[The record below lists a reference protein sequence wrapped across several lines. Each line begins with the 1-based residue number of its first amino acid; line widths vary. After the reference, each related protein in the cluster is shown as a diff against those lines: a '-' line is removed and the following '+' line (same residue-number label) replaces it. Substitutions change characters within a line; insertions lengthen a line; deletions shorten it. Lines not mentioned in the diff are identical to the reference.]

1 MAPVG
6 PTGPVAPVLPAFGL
20 DLQNFLICF
29 AECFFLAFLHFFAL
43 LTFALVACVEA
54 LASIETVARDVA
66 AMVTMTVIKIE
77 RLSSKRF
84 SFGGVV

>member
-1 MAPVG
+1 
-6 PTGPVAPVLPAFGL
+6 L
-20 DLQNFLICF
+20 
-29 AECFFLAFLHFFAL
+29 AL

-54 LASIETVARDVA
+54 LACIETAARDVA
-66 AMVTMTVIKIE
+66 AMMTMMIIKIE